1 MISRFTLIDTIDE
14 ETNVVI
20 KFFGS
25 ETFKLLHDEKFVATL
40 SAKDL
45 ITVAKA
51 IDAIL
56 KEQEPHT
63 LSDNRVKIGN
73 HYAHNVDH
81 IIMSGC

>member
-1 MISRFTLIDTIDE
+1 MISRFTLIDTNDE

-20 KFFGS
+20 KFYGN

-40 SAKDL
+40 NAKDL

-51 IDAIL
+51 IEAIL
-56 KEQEPHT
+56 KDQELHT

>member
-1 MISRFTLIDTIDE
+1 VISRFTLIDTNDE
-14 ETNVVI
+14 ETHVEIEFYSN
-20 KFFGS
+20 
-25 ETFKLLHDEKFVATL
+25 ETFKLFHDEEFVATL

-45 ITVAKA
+45 ITAAKA
-51 IDAIL
+51 MEAIL
-56 KEQEPHT
+56 TEQEPRI